1 MDGTRGPDLA
11 RGPDFADP
19 WFMGFS
25 SFEIIAFRP
34 LEEPIKFRSEYV
46 M

>member
-19 WFMGFS
+19 WGGDRS
-25 SFEIIAFRP
+25 DIYRQKNNTEIMT
-34 LEEPIKFRSEYV
+34 V
-46 M
+46 